1 MPLPTESNRI
11 VHLSRTATDRRRFQK
26 RANEIEMDEM
36 TEVID
41 RLRSANAVSNLAS
54 PIPDF
59 YVSRTKSHCTTYILE
74 NSQLVAGV
82 VFVAL

>member
-1 MPLPTESNRI
+1 
-11 VHLSRTATDRRRFQK
+11 
-26 RANEIEMDEM
+26 MDEM